1 MLEIQLK
8 LVSTMFMIQQRSE
21 TLHSQGLLMLTD
33 LKDKLSTV
41 TNEDINLCRCLVE
54 AKSLPIVDPL
64 SKISQLQ
71 KSFILR

>member
-21 TLHSQGLLMLTD
+21 ALHSQGLLMLTD

-41 TNEDINLCRCLVE
+41 TNEDINLCRSLVE
-54 AKSLPIVDPL
+54 VKSLLIVDPL